1 MPRALVTGGGGFL
14 GSHLCERLLAEGWE
28 VLAVDSLLTGNRDNL
43 TGLLGHDGFR
53 FEQRDVTELE
63 EDDPVLEEALDWV
76 LHLASPA
83 SPVDYLE
90 FPLDTL
96 RVGSLGTLRLLEVA
110 RAKGASFFLAS
121 TSEVYGDPLVHP
133 QPETYWGNVN
143 PIGPRSVYDEAKRFA
158 EDATMAYRRQHNLKI
173 RIVRIFN
180 TYGPRMRRGD
190 GRAVPTFIEQ
200 ALRGEPLTVHGT
212 GTQSRSL
219 CYVDDLIEGFYRLI
233 LSDQTGPMNVGNPEE
248 IAIADLA
255 TTIRDIVGSPSE
267 VVMVDRP
274 VDDPEMRRP
283 DIELARRVLGWEPTV
298 PLRDGL
304 TRTIDWART
313 AWRSEVG
320 SADDRP

>member
-43 TGLLGHDGFR
+43 TGLLGRDGFR
-53 FEQRDVTELE
+53 FEQRDVTGLE

-158 EDATMAYRRQHNLKI
+158 EAATMAYRRQHNLEV

-212 GTQSRSL
+212 GTQTRSL

-248 IAIADLA
+248 IAIGDLA
-255 TTIRDIVGSPSE
+255 TTIRDIAGSPSE

-320 SADDRP
+320 SADRP